1 MKLFSLRS
9 ISKILLLCFCVVAQ
23 LANAQNK
30 PMTCADL
37 KSGFYHSYPALT
49 NEHYLYI
56 RDSLYQ
62 TEIETVKGDTTL
74 WKISWLDECSYSLKF
89 VSGKRD
95 KAMLEFLK
103 NHVVVVKVNKVTE
116 NYFTFSGYLDK
127 ISENMVLADT
137 MWLTE
142 KKNLVSNAAFQVIKT
157 DFVPSKKQ
165 FNDTSKYAL
174 VFVYRP
180 GKVTNS
186 LGNYLIYFN
195 NYAICVAKNNS
206 GYIYKVYKEGPL
218 EIKSMLYKD
227 ESAVNLNIKF
237 GQKYYVKSMI
247 HWTITSRLNNFK
259 LEIKQMD
266 AAEGSSE
273 FEAVRLQ

>member
-1 MKLFSLRS
+1 MKFFSKPLF
-9 ISKILLLCFCVVAQ
+9 SKILLSLFCIAPCIVSGQ
-23 LANAQNK
+23 EK
-30 PMTCADL
+30 PMACADL
-37 KSGFYHSYPALT
+37 KTGFYHSYPAKT
-49 NEHYLYI
+49 NEHYLYF

-62 TEIETVKGDTTL
+62 TEIETVTGDTTM
-74 WKISWLDECSYSLKF
+74 WKITWLDDCSYSLKF
-89 VSGKRD
+89 ISGKRD

-103 NHVVVVKVNKVTE
+103 NHVVVVRVNKVTE

-127 ISENMVLADT
+127 ISDQVILADT

-142 KKNLVSNAAFQVIKT
+142 RKNVGSNAPFQIIKT
-157 DFVPSKKQ
+157 DFVPGKKQ

-180 GKVTNS
+180 GKLTNS

-195 NYAICVAKNNS
+195 NFGICVARNNS

-227 ESAVNLNIKF
+227 ESAVNVNIKF
-237 GQKYYVKSMI
+237 GQKYYIKSMA
-247 HWTITSRLNNFK
+247 HWTITSRLYNFK
-259 LEIKQMD
+259 LEMKLMD
-266 AAEGSSE
+266 AAAGASE
-273 FEAVRLQ
+273 FEEVKLR